1 MVVNLIRGQVV
12 KRLVKAFLIIKIE
25 PIAEAVPKLGP
36 AAKRVKVDVV
46 VLERPPQPLYE
57 NIVLTPASAIHA
69 DGNAVALKQTR
80 KGLACKL
87 SALVGIEYFWSA
99 VAPDSPGEGLDT
111 EVGLHG
117 IGNPPGEHLAAVPVH
132 DRYQVHE
139 TPAHGDVRLSRPRGF
154 HPQPLR
160 EPDVNL
166 SAHPAPT
173 TQALWQNSK
182 RPVFEQPRAP
192 LRKAPQILSRPHF
205 MGREA
210 LVFATHPT
218 HKIPID
224 VAPDSA

>member
-99 VAPDSPGEGLDT
+99 VAPDSLGERLDT

-139 TPAHGDVRLSRPRGF
+139 TPVHGDVRYIGRPY
-154 HPQPLR
+154 L
-160 EPDVNL
+160 V
-166 SAHPAPT
+166 
-173 TQALWQNSK
+173 
-182 RPVFEQPRAP
+182 RPVNCQ
-192 LRKAPQILSRPHF
+192 APQQVRVDLVLRMRPA
-205 MGREA
+205 G
-210 LVFATHPT
+210 LGLWVNGLQT
-218 HKIPID
+218 HKPHQTLNTLPID
-224 VAPDSA
+224 FIAQPAQMVSHRA